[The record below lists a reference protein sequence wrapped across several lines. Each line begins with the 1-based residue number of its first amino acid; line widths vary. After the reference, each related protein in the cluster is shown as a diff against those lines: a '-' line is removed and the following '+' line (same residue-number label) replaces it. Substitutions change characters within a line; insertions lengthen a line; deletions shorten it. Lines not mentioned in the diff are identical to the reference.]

1 MPFAR
6 VLVLALALTHAVGLA
21 DIVLGDA
28 CEEACD
34 DDGCGK
40 DCLPGVACRCHC
52 PSGMPALG
60 SRLQAVAKLDTPRV
74 IAPCGYDQ
82 QEHMSPD
89 PREILHVP
97 RLFV

>member
-1 MPFAR
+1 
-6 VLVLALALTHAVGLA
+6 
-21 DIVLGDA
+21 
-28 CEEACD
+28 
-34 DDGCGK
+34 
-40 DCLPGVACRCHC
+40 
-52 PSGMPALG
+52 MPALG